1 MSKENYS
8 RGLQRKLSKQ
18 AAMWKSKRLLWTSSF
33 SIITT
38 SHVYHKS
45 NTSDELVTRAMT
57 VTSEVRDHFKIPSIT
72 WAYVIIEELEKSITL
87 KSVTIERL
95 LFIYL
100 LIYLFIY
107 LFIYLIIY
115 NWFLYSNLRLF
126 YLDQLKIWQ
135 INEKCTKL

>member
-1 MSKENYS
+1 
-8 RGLQRKLSKQ
+8 
-18 AAMWKSKRLLWTSSF
+18 
-33 SIITT
+33 
-38 SHVYHKS
+38 
-45 NTSDELVTRAMT
+45 MT

-115 NWFLYSNLRLF
+115 FLVLQR
-126 YLDQLKIWQ
+126 
-135 INEKCTKL
+135 